1 MVMSI
6 QPNDSGG
13 YQLRQQ
19 LTEPVVYL
27 DHWAVRLF
35 SDDEPLQDRFI
46 SALHQS
52 GGTWL
57 FATANLFE
65 FTAMTDVTQ
74 AQATER
80 LLSRALPALHVADT
94 TLDRGYL
101 LLMPIENAISI

>member
-1 MVMSI
+1 MVISI
-6 QPNDSGG
+6 KPNGSGT
-13 YQLRQQ
+13 YQVRQQ

-35 SDDEPLQDRFI
+35 SEDEPLQDRFI
-46 SALHQS
+46 SALHRS

-65 FTAMTDVTQ
+65 FTAMKDLTQ
-74 AQATER
+74 AQAAER
-80 LLSRALPALHVADT
+80 LLSRALPDLHFADT

-101 LLMPIENAISI
+101 VAPEKPLEPA